1 MKIAV
6 GGVQHETN
14 TFAPMK
20 ADWSAFEQADSWPGL
35 QIGPPLLTACLGM
48 NIPLGGF
55 LEEAKRLHH
64 SFEPLA
70 WCSATPSG
78 YVTRDAYDRVTSLIM
93 DRLSKVAR
101 DVDAVYLDLH
111 GAMVAEHL
119 EDGEGALLR
128 AVRDF
133 VGADLYV
140 VASLDLHA
148 NITQE
153 MVSASDFLT
162 AYRTYP
168 HVDMAET
175 GRRAA
180 RVLHQMAK
188 ENKKPAKALYKPDF
202 LIPLT
207 GSCSLVE
214 PAASIYAEIEKL
226 DPEPGQNDGILG
238 ASFATGFSPADIE
251 ECGPA
256 ILAYGADPTL
266 VQEAL
271 GRLKD
276 KVIASEP
283 SLSAP
288 LLTPDE
294 AIKRALANHSSN
306 GPVIMAD
313 TQDNPGAGGNGDTVG
328 ILKALISQS
337 ATDAVVGVLFDPKS
351 AEAAHGAGIGA
362 QVSLA
367 LGAHTGGAPD
377 ETPVSGD
384 FKVLRLSDGE
394 FDATGPYYDGIRISL
409 GPTALLEIAGVKIV
423 VGSKKVQCADQAMFS
438 HLGVDPRQQKVVV
451 VKSSVHFRADFEPI
465 ASEVLVVSSPGP
477 NPADHRYLDY
487 KNLRKGV
494 RLMPGAEETS

>member
-6 GGVQHETN
+6 GGFQHETN

-20 ADWSAFEQADSWPGL
+20 ADWTAFEQADSWPGL
-35 QIGPPLLTACLGM
+35 QAGAPLLRSCLGM

-55 LEEAKRLHH
+55 LEEAGHLNH

-78 YVTRDAYDRVTSLIM
+78 YVTRDAYERVTGLI
-93 DRLSKVAR
+93 LNPLYQIAEK
-101 DVDAVYLDLH
+101 VDAVYLDLH

-119 EDGEGALLR
+119 EDGEGTLLS
-128 AVRDF
+128 AVRDI
-133 VGADLYV
+133 VGEGVLI

-148 NITQE
+148 NVTQE
-153 MVSASDFLT
+153 MVDASDFLT

-175 GRRAA
+175 GKRAA
-180 RVLHQMAK
+180 RGLHQIANEK
-188 ENKKPAKALYKPDF
+188 KKPIKAFYKPDF

-226 DPEPGQNDGILG
+226 DPEPGQNEGILG
-238 ASFATGFSPADIE
+238 ASFATGFSPADID

-256 ILAYGADPTL
+256 ILAYGADTAL
-266 VQEAL
+266 VQKTLE
-271 GRLKD
+271 RLKD
-276 KVIASEP
+276 RVVASEP
-283 SLSAP
+283 NLSAP

-294 AIKRALANHSSN
+294 AIRQAQQNHAGD

-328 ILKALISQS
+328 ILKALI
-337 ATDAVVGVLFDPKS
+337 AAKAAHAVLGVLYDPAS
-351 AEAAHGAGIGA
+351 AEAAHMAGEGA
-362 QVSLA
+362 QVHLR
-367 LGAHTGGAPD
+367 LGAHTGGAPE
-377 ETPVSGD
+377 ETPLVAT
-384 FKVLRLSDGE
+384 FKILRLSDGE
-394 FDATGPYYDGIRISL
+394 FDATGPYYDGVRLSL
-409 GPTALLEIAGVKIV
+409 GPTALLEVDGVKVV

-438 HLGVDPRQQKVVV
+438 HLGLEPCEQRIVV

-477 NPADHRYLDY
+477 NPADHRQLDY
-487 KNLRKGV
+487 QSLRKGV
-494 RLMPGAEETS
+494 RLMPGARETS

>member
-6 GGVQHETN
+6 GGFQHETN

-20 ADWSAFEQADSWPGL
+20 ADWNAFEQADSWPGL
-35 QIGPPLLTACLGM
+35 QVGPPLLTACIGM

-55 LEEAKRLHH
+55 LEEGAQLGH

-78 YVTRDAYDRVTSLIM
+78 FVTRDAYERVTALILEP
-93 DRLSKVAR
+93 LSKVVE

-128 AVRDF
+128 AVREVAGPDI
-133 VGADLYV
+133 LI

-153 MVSASDFLT
+153 MVDASDFLT

-180 RVLHQMAK
+180 RVLHQIAM
-188 ENKKPAKALYKPDF
+188 ENKNPARAFYKPDF

-214 PAASIYAEIEKL
+214 PAASIYSEIGKL
-226 DPEPGQNDGILG
+226 DPQTGKNEGILG
-238 ASFATGFSPADIE
+238 ASFATGFSPADIQ

-256 ILAYGADPTL
+256 ILVYGATSSL
-266 VQEAL
+266 VQQTL
-271 GRLKD
+271 DHLKSRI
-276 KVIASEP
+276 VTSE
-283 SLSAP
+283 SDFSAP
-288 LLTPDE
+288 LLTPKE
-294 AIKRALANHSSN
+294 AIERALATQSDT
-306 GPVIMAD
+306 GPIVMAD

-328 ILKALISQS
+328 ILKALIS
-337 ATDAVVGVLFDPKS
+337 ADITNAVVGVLYDPAS
-351 AEAAHGAGIGA
+351 AALAHAAGEGAA
-362 QVSLA
+362 VSLE
-367 LGAHTGGAPD
+367 LGAHTGGAPE

-384 FKVLRLSDGE
+384 FSVLRLSDGE
-394 FDATGPYYDGIRISL
+394 FDATGPYYDGIRLSL
-409 GPTALLEIAGVKIV
+409 GPTALLEISGVKIV

-438 HLGVDPRQQKVVV
+438 HLGVDPRQQKIVV

-477 NPADHRYLDY
+477 NPADHRELHYQ
-487 KNLRKGV
+487 NIRKGV
-494 RLMPGAEETS
+494 RLMPGAEEIS

>member
-6 GGVQHETN
+6 GGFQHETN

-20 ADWSAFEQADSWPGL
+20 ADWTAFEQADSWPGL
-35 QIGPPLLTACLGM
+35 QVGAPLLASCLGM

-55 LEEAKRLHH
+55 LEEAGRFNH

-78 YVTRDAYDRVTSLIM
+78 YVTRDAYERVTRLILDRVSQSVGSL
-93 DRLSKVAR
+93 
-101 DVDAVYLDLH
+101 DAVYLDLH

-119 EDGEGALLR
+119 EDGEGALLTS
-128 AVRDF
+128 VRNI
-133 VGADLYV
+133 VGEGVLI

-148 NITQE
+148 NVTQE
-153 MVSASDFLT
+153 MVDASDFLT

-175 GRRAA
+175 GRRTA
-180 RVLHQMAK
+180 RILQQIATG
-188 ENKKPAKALYKPDF
+188 KKRPHKAFYKPDF

-226 DPEPGQNDGILG
+226 DPERGQNDGILG
-238 ASFATGFSPADIE
+238 ASFATGFSPADIH

-256 ILAYGADPTL
+256 ILAYGADAAL
-266 VQEAL
+266 VQKTLE
-271 GRLKD
+271 RLKD
-276 KVIASEP
+276 KVVASEP
-283 SLSAP
+283 QLSAP
-288 LLTPDE
+288 LLTPEE
-294 AIKRALANHSSN
+294 ALRRAQQNHAGD

-313 TQDNPGAGGNGDTVG
+313 TQDNPGAGGNGDTIG
-328 ILKALISQS
+328 ILKALI
-337 ATDAVVGVLFDPKS
+337 AAHARDAVLGVLFDPTC
-351 AEAAHGAGIGA
+351 AAAAHSAGEGA
-362 QVSLA
+362 QVALN
-367 LGAHTGGAPD
+367 LGAHTGGAPQ
-377 ETPVSGD
+377 ETPVTAT

-394 FDATGPYYDGIRISL
+394 FDATGPYYDGIRLSL
-409 GPTALLEIAGVKIV
+409 GLTALLEIDGVKVI

-438 HLGVDPRQQKVVV
+438 HLGLDPREQKIVV
-451 VKSSVHFRADFEPI
+451 VKSSVHFRADFAPI

-477 NPADHRYLDY
+477 NPADHRNLDY
-487 KNLRKGV
+487 QNLRKGV
-494 RLMPGAEETS
+494 RLMPGARETS

>member
-6 GGVQHETN
+6 GGFQHETN

-20 ADWSAFEQADSWPGL
+20 ADWNAFEQADSWPGL
-35 QIGPPLLTACLGM
+35 QVGPPLLTACIGM

-55 LEEAKRLHH
+55 LEEGAQLGH

-78 YVTRDAYDRVTSLIM
+78 FVTRDAYERVTALILEA
-93 DRLSKVAR
+93 LSKVVE
-101 DVDAVYLDLH
+101 DIDAVYLDLH

-119 EDGEGALLR
+119 EDGEGTLLR
-128 AVRDF
+128 AVREV
-133 VGADLYV
+133 VGPDILI

-153 MVSASDFLT
+153 MVDASDFLT

-180 RVLHQMAK
+180 RVLHQIATEK
-188 ENKKPAKALYKPDF
+188 KKPAKAFYKPDF

-214 PAASIYAEIEKL
+214 PAASIYSEIGKL
-226 DPEPGQNDGILG
+226 DPQTGQNEGILG
-238 ASFATGFSPADIE
+238 ASFATGFSPADIQ

-256 ILAYGADPTL
+256 ILVYGATPSL
-266 VQEAL
+266 VQQTL
-271 GRLKD
+271 DHLKNRI
-276 KVIASEP
+276 VTSE
-283 SLSAP
+283 SDFSAP
-288 LLTPDE
+288 LLTPKE
-294 AIKRALANHSSN
+294 AIERALATQSDT
-306 GPVIMAD
+306 GPIVMAD

-328 ILKALISQS
+328 ILKALIS
-337 ATDAVVGVLFDPKS
+337 ADVTGAIVGVLYDPAS
-351 AEAAHGAGIGA
+351 AALAHAAGEGAS
-362 QVSLA
+362 VPLE
-367 LGAHTGGAPD
+367 LGAHTGGAPE

-384 FKVLRLSDGE
+384 FSVLRLSDGE
-394 FDATGPYYDGIRISL
+394 FDATGPYYDGIRLSL
-409 GPTALLEIAGVKIV
+409 GPTALLEISGVKIV

-438 HLGVDPRQQKVVV
+438 HLGVDPRQQKMVV

-477 NPADHRYLDY
+477 NPTDHRELHYQ
-487 KNLRKGV
+487 NIRKGV
-494 RLMPGAEETS
+494 RLMPGAEEIS

>member
-6 GGVQHETN
+6 GGFQHETN

-20 ADWSAFEQADSWPGL
+20 ADWDAFEQADSWPAL
-35 QIGPPLLTACLGM
+35 QAGAPLLTSCLGM

-55 LEEAKRLHH
+55 LEEAGRLKH

-78 YVTRDAYDRVTSLIM
+78 YVTRDAYERVTGLI
-93 DRLSKVAR
+93 LAPLAQIAEN
-101 DVDAVYLDLH
+101 VDAVYLDLH

-119 EDGEGALLR
+119 EDGEGTLLS
-128 AVRDF
+128 AVRDI
-133 VGADLYV
+133 VGEGVLI

-153 MVSASDFLT
+153 MVDASDFLT

-180 RVLHQMAK
+180 RVLHQIAIEK
-188 ENKKPAKALYKPDF
+188 KKPAKAFYKPDF

-207 GSCSLVE
+207 GSCSLIE
-214 PAASIYAEIEKL
+214 PAASIYAEIERL
-226 DPEPGQNDGILG
+226 DPEPMQNDGILG
-238 ASFATGFSPADIE
+238 ASFATGFSPADIH

-256 ILAYGADPTL
+256 ILAYGANTAL
-266 VQEAL
+266 VQNTLE
-271 GRLKD
+271 RLKER
-276 KVIASEP
+276 VAASE
-283 SLSAP
+283 SHLTAP

-294 AIKRALANHSSN
+294 AIRRAQENPTSD
-306 GPVIMAD
+306 GPVIIAD

-328 ILKALISQS
+328 ILKALIAAK
-337 ATDAVVGVLFDPKS
+337 ATHAVLGVLYDPAS
-351 AEAAHGAGIGA
+351 AEAAHMAGEGA
-362 QVSLA
+362 QVHLR
-367 LGAHTGGAPD
+367 LGAHTGGAPE
-377 ETPVSGD
+377 ETPLVAT
-384 FKVLRLSDGE
+384 FNVLRLSDGE
-394 FDATGPYYDGIRISL
+394 FDATGPYYNGIRLSL
-409 GPTALLEIAGVKIV
+409 GPTALLEAGGVKIV

-438 HLGVDPRQQKVVV
+438 HLGLDPGAQKIVV
-451 VKSSVHFRADFEPI
+451 VKSSVHFRADFGPI
-465 ASEVLVVSSPGP
+465 ASEVLVVASPGP
-477 NPADHRYLDY
+477 NPADHRDLTY

-494 RLMPGAEETS
+494 RLMPGAAETS

>member
-6 GGVQHETN
+6 GGFQHETN

-35 QIGPPLLTACLGM
+35 QVGAPLLTACLGM

-55 LEEAKRLHH
+55 LEEGGQLGH

-78 YVTRDAYDRVTSLIM
+78 YVTRDAYDRVTTLILE
-93 DRLSKVAR
+93 RLSKVAR

-119 EDGEGALLR
+119 EDGEGTLLR
-128 AVRDF
+128 AVRDI

-180 RVLHQMAK
+180 RVLHRMAK
-188 ENKKPAKALYKPDF
+188 ENNKPAKALYKPDF

-238 ASFATGFSPADIE
+238 ASFATGFSPADIR

-256 ILAYGADPTL
+256 ILAYGANPTL

-271 GRLKD
+271 DRLKD

-328 ILKALISQS
+328 ILKALISHR

-351 AEAAHGAGIGA
+351 AEAAHEAGIGA

-367 LGAHTGGAPD
+367 LGAHTGGAPE

-409 GPTALLEIAGVKIV
+409 GPTALLEVAGIKVV

-438 HLGVDPRQQKVVV
+438 HVGLDPSQQKVVV

-477 NPADHRYLDY
+477 NPADHRDLDY

>member
-6 GGVQHETN
+6 GGFQHETN

-20 ADWSAFEQADSWPGL
+20 ADWNAFEQADSWPGL
-35 QIGPPLLTACLGM
+35 QVGTPLLTACLGM

-55 LEEAKRLHH
+55 IEEASQLGHA
-64 SFEPLA
+64 FEPLA

-78 YVTRDAYDRVTSLIM
+78 FVTRDAYVRVTAQILEA
-93 DRLSKVAR
+93 LSNVVE

-119 EDGEGALLR
+119 EDGEGALLT
-128 AVRDF
+128 AVRDI
-133 VGADLYV
+133 VDPETLV

-153 MVSASDFLT
+153 MVNASDFLT

-175 GRRAA
+175 GRRTA
-180 RVLHQMAK
+180 RVLHLMAT
-188 ENKKPAKALYKPDF
+188 ENQKPVKAFYKPGF

-214 PAASIYAEIEKL
+214 PAAAIYSEIEKL
-226 DPEPGQNDGILG
+226 DPKVGKNDGILG
-238 ASFATGFSPADIE
+238 ASFATGFSPADIN

-256 ILAYGADPTL
+256 ILVYGANPPL
-266 VQEAL
+266 VQKTL

-276 KVIASEP
+276 GIVGSEADF
-283 SLSAP
+283 SAP
-288 LLTPDE
+288 LLTPE
-294 AIKRALANHSSN
+294 AAIERARSSPSSN
-306 GPVIMAD
+306 GPVLMAD

-328 ILKALISQS
+328 LLKALISSQ
-337 ATDAVVGVLFDPKS
+337 ADEAVVGVLYDPAS
-351 AEAAHGAGIGA
+351 AAAAHVAGEGAR
-362 QVSLA
+362 VSLD
-367 LGAHTGGAPD
+367 LGAHTGGAPE
-377 ETPVSGD
+377 ETPVSAE
-384 FKVLRLSDGE
+384 FTVLRLSNGE
-394 FDATGPYYDGIRISL
+394 FDATGPYYDGVRLSL
-409 GPTALLEIAGVKIV
+409 GPTALLEIGGVKIV
-423 VGSKKVQCADQAMFS
+423 VGSKKVQCADQAMFA
-438 HLGVDPRQQKVVV
+438 HLGIDPRQQKIVV

-465 ASEVLVVSSPGP
+465 ASDVLVVSSPGP
-477 NPADHRYLDY
+477 NPADHRELTY
-487 KNLRKGV
+487 KNLRKGI

>member
-6 GGVQHETN
+6 GGFQHETN

-20 ADWSAFEQADSWPGL
+20 ADWNAFEQADSWPGL
-35 QIGPPLLTACLGM
+35 QVGAPLLAACIGM

-55 LEEAKRLHH
+55 LEEGAQLEH

-78 YVTRDAYDRVTSLIM
+78 FVTRDAYERVTALILEA
-93 DRLSKVAR
+93 LSKVVE

-119 EDGEGALLR
+119 EDGEGTLLR
-128 AVRDF
+128 AVRELAGLDI
-133 VGADLYV
+133 LI

-153 MVSASDFLT
+153 MVDASDFLT

-180 RVLHQMAK
+180 RVLHQIATEK
-188 ENKKPAKALYKPDF
+188 KKPAKAFYKPDF

-214 PAASIYAEIEKL
+214 PAASIYSEIGKL
-226 DPEPGQNDGILG
+226 DPQTGKNEGILG
-238 ASFATGFSPADIE
+238 ASFATGFSPADIQ

-256 ILAYGADPTL
+256 ILVYGATSSL
-266 VQEAL
+266 VQQTL
-271 GRLKD
+271 DHLKNR
-276 KVIASEP
+276 VVRSE
-283 SLSAP
+283 SDFSAP
-288 LLTPDE
+288 LLTPKE
-294 AIKRALANHSSN
+294 AIERAPATQSDT
-306 GPVIMAD
+306 GPIVMAD

-328 ILKALISQS
+328 ILKALIS
-337 ATDAVVGVLFDPKS
+337 ANVTGAIVGVLYDPES
-351 AEAAHGAGIGA
+351 AALAHAAGEGAS
-362 QVSLA
+362 VSLE
-367 LGAHTGGAPD
+367 LGAHTGGAPE

-384 FKVLRLSDGE
+384 FSVLRLSDGE
-394 FDATGPYYDGIRISL
+394 FDATGPYYDGIRLSL
-409 GPTALLEIAGVKIV
+409 GPTALLEISGVKIV

-438 HLGVDPRQQKVVV
+438 HLGVDPRQQKMVV

-477 NPADHRYLDY
+477 NPADHRELNYQ
-487 KNLRKGV
+487 NIRKGV
-494 RLMPGAEETS
+494 RLMPGAEEIS

>member
-6 GGVQHETN
+6 GGFQHETN

-20 ADWSAFEQADSWPGL
+20 ADWNAFEQADSWPGL
-35 QIGPPLLTACLGM
+35 QVGAPLLTACLGM

-55 LEEAKRLHH
+55 LEAGAQLGH

-78 YVTRDAYDRVTSLIM
+78 YVTRDAYERITALILE
-93 DRLSKVAR
+93 RLAKAGGT
-101 DVDAVYLDLH
+101 VDAVYLDLH

-128 AVRDF
+128 AVRGVVGQDF
-133 VGADLYV
+133 LI

-148 NITQE
+148 NITQA
-153 MVSASDFLT
+153 MVDASDFLT

-180 RVLHQMAK
+180 RVLHQMAT
-188 ENKKPAKALYKPDF
+188 ENKRPAKAFYKPDF

-226 DPEPGQNDGILG
+226 DPQPGKNEGILG
-238 ASFATGFSPADIE
+238 ASFATGFSPADIS

-256 ILAYGADPTL
+256 LLVYGAHTSPVQQTL
-266 VQEAL
+266 DQLRERIV
-271 GRLKD
+271 G
-276 KVIASEP
+276 SEP
-283 SLSAP
+283 DFSAP
-288 LLTPDE
+288 LLTPEE
-294 AIKRALANHSSN
+294 AIEWALANQSVR
-306 GPVIMAD
+306 GPVVVAD

-328 ILKALISQS
+328 ILKALIS
-337 ATDAVVGVLFDPKS
+337 ANAADVIIGVLYDPV
-351 AEAAHGAGIGA
+351 AAAAAHEAGEGT
-362 QVSLA
+362 QMSVE
-367 LGAHTGGAPD
+367 LGAHTGGAAE
-377 ETPVSGD
+377 ETPVSAN
-384 FKVLRLSDGE
+384 FKVLRVSDGE
-394 FDATGPYYDGIRISL
+394 FDAIGPYYDGIRLSL
-409 GPTALLEIAGVKIV
+409 GPTALLEIGGVKIV

-438 HLGVDPRQQKVVV
+438 HMGLDPRKQKIIV

-465 ASEVLVVSSPGP
+465 ASEVLVVASPGP
-477 NPADHRYLDY
+477 NPADHRDLTY
-487 KNLRKGV
+487 KNLRKGI